1 MAADSRP
8 FRDAWTIA
16 AVEADLDRDARPKS
30 AQELRETA
38 FAACRDVG
46 RRLWARRAVSRS
58 AA

>member
-1 MAADSRP
+1 MTMAADSRP
-8 FRDAWTIA
+8 F
-16 AVEADLDRDARPKS
+16 RDARPKS

-38 FAACRDVG
+38 FAAYRDVG